1 VGVSALANRTFKP
14 VVVIPVYNHEEAIGV
29 TLAEVLQYDYPVLL
43 VDDGSSPACRD
54 VLIQLS
60 HQYADRVTLIRL
72 PQNGG
77 KGAAV
82 KAGLRQAFE
91 SGYSHGVQVDADG
104 QHDLQDIPQFMTA
117 AQSAPDVLV
126 IGYPRYDESVP
137 THRYYARYLTHVWVW
152 INTLSFAVK
161 DTMCGFRVYP
171 LQQSVAL
178 LAREPCGN
186 RMDFDTEVVVRWVWQ
201 GGGVRNLPTNVRY
214 PVDGV
219 SHFNAVKDN
228 VLISRMHARLFFG
241 MLCRLPGL
249 IRNKFNG

>member
-1 VGVSALANRTFKP
+1 MGVSVLANPVFKP

-29 TLAEVLQYDYPVLL
+29 TLAEVLHYGYPVLL

-72 PQNGG
+72 EQNGG

-82 KAGLRQAFE
+82 KTGLRQAFK

-104 QHDLQDIPQFMTA
+104 QHDLQDIPLFMAA
-117 AQSAPDVLV
+117 AQSAPDALV

-137 THRYYARYLTHVWVW
+137 AHRYYARYLTHVWVW

-171 LQQSVAL
+171 LARVVTLLDQSG
-178 LAREPCGN
+178 CGN
-186 RMDFDTEVVVRWVWQ
+186 RMEFDTEVVVRWVWR
-201 GGGVRNLPTNVRY
+201 GFAVNNLPTKVNY
-214 PVDGV
+214 PIDGV

-241 MLCRLPGL
+241 MLLRLPGL
-249 IRNKFNG
+249 IRNKLYG